1 MAMWLQIGGLVLFLA
16 LWGAAWS
23 RQPNLALGIFFGVA
37 IAAVVAALVRPSQLH
52 SVPIWL
58 PPVPFAVVAT
68 SLLGFG
74 IWAWV
79 LGRER

>member
-1 MAMWLQIGGLVLFLA
+1 MVTWLQIGGLVLFLA
-16 LWGAAWS
+16 AWGAAWR
-23 RQPNLALGIFFGVA
+23 RQPNLALGIFFGLA
-37 IAAVVAALVRPSQLH
+37 AAAVIGAVLRASHLQ

-58 PPVPFAVVAT
+58 PPVPFAAVAI

-79 LGRER
+79 LGRQR

>member
-1 MAMWLQIGGLVLFLA
+1 MVTWLQIGGLVLFLA
-16 LWGAAWS
+16 VWGMAWR

-37 IAAVVAALVRPSQLH
+37 AAAVVAALVSSAHLH
-52 SVPIWL
+52 SVPLWL
-58 PPVPFAVVAT
+58 PPLPFAVVAF

-79 LGRER
+79 LGRQR